1 MWDAAHLVQ
10 LQTNWDNDNI
20 FDDDGNTETT
30 EEKESR
36 LGPRPTSYT
45 SG

>member
-10 LQTNWDNDNI
+10 LQTDWDNDNI

-30 EEKESR
+30 AEKESR